1 MNFFNIFLTVVLFP
15 LTRAQISVPGK
26 YRALLVKNLEKTALT
41 VKMREYSMPEQNNA
55 QLLAQAQA
63 DESVTPAK
71 LSRKEIRRNN
81 TGGPDEISYTGRM
94 PKAVP
99 YTFGKVVP
107 LSIDMNKE
115 GEGDWIVNEETQTRM
130 WRFKVSSK
138 DAHSISIYFK
148 DFHLSPSAE
157 LYVIGQEVKKS
168 QLIFVI
174 FRILW
179 VLLQLKTTRKI
190 AVSVSPQSPAIF

>member
-1 MNFFNIFLTVVLFP
+1 MNILNILLTAVLLP
-15 LTRAQISVPGK
+15 LTRGQISVPGE
-26 YRALLVKNLEKTALT
+26 YRKLLETNLQKSGLT

-55 QLLAQAQA
+55 QLLAQALA

-71 LSRKEIRRNN
+71 LSRKEIRKNN
-81 TGGPDEISYTGRM
+81 TGGPDEITYTGRL

-99 YTFGKVVP
+99 FTFGTVVP
-107 LSIDMNKE
+107 LSVDMSKE

-148 DFHLSPSAE
+148 DFYLAPSAE
-157 LYVIGQEVKKS
+157 LYVIGREVN
-168 QLIFVI
+168 IHNEVM
-174 FRILW
+174 
-179 VLLQLKTTRKI
+179 
-190 AVSVSPQSPAIF
+190 P